1 MISQAILKHIDGG
14 SNSEVKRIA
23 IFSLRAFIYMFSMT
37 QLLWTHLSKTAKAIS
52 QKQTIKLLN
61 IVPIPAYL
69 RSWQD
74 SAGFLLML
82 MLLTMLIFEPI
93 IWCVAN
99 DGWDANDGSLF
110 SERCPSGLDV
120 AWTYSVFSALA
131 MFLYHI
137 LLIDLA
143 VLSTKVSAYVLVCFR
158 MLSEFFLFLLALV
171 GSLLTFATALSVIKH
186 KQKDFE
192 GIHYGLLHLLEMA
205 LGEYNGEKYK
215 KFESDPLVLIVVF
228 VFLFVVFAFLFNML
242 VAQLTCAYE
251 VIYLDM
257 MGYARLERIEIIVAT
272 IPLVSKKRWNSFVQS
287 LKLEQKC
294 EFGAGD
300 IGVNGGIQIMEAAN
314 LNPTTED
321 SIRRHGG
328 STAVENQWPTEEVLG
343 QGDEE
348 ERFERL
354 ETLINKTVKRMTKGS
369 TTKTSGGSLG
379 HSSSQS
385 SGKSGDDANGDS
397 GSKGSS
403 QGD

>member
-1 MISQAILKHIDGG
+1 M
-14 SNSEVKRIA
+14 
-23 IFSLRAFIYMFSMT
+23 
-37 QLLWTHLSKTAKAIS
+37 
-52 QKQTIKLLN
+52 
-61 IVPIPAYL
+61 
-69 RSWQD
+69 
-74 SAGFLLML
+74 
-82 MLLTMLIFEPI
+82 MLIFEPI

-99 DGWDANDGSLF
+99 DGWDADAGTLF
-110 SERCPSGLDV
+110 NERCPSGLDV
-120 AWTYSVFSALA
+120 SWTYSVFSALA
-131 MFLYHI
+131 MFLYHV

-171 GSLLTFATALSVIKH
+171 GTLLTFATALSVIKH

-192 GIHYGLLHLLEMA
+192 GLHFGLLHLLEMA
-205 LGEYNGEKYK
+205 LGEYNGEKYQ

-228 VFLFVVFAFLFNML
+228 LFLFVVFAFLFNML

-272 IPLVSKKRWNSFVQS
+272 IPLVSKKRWNTFVQS

-369 TTKTSGGSLG
+369 SSKTGGGSLG